1 MDERW
6 GGVGRRS
13 GERGCDDNDVV
24 DRALAHQ
31 NTVSSGMTREQR
43 DGVWEK
49 EGRWR
54 FIEEERDAL
63 TWIIY

>member
-43 DGVWEK
+43 DGV
-49 EGRWR
+49 
-54 FIEEERDAL
+54 
-63 TWIIY
+63 